1 MSMLIPVI
9 LSGGAGTRLWPVSRS
24 SYPKPFMRMGD
35 GRTLAVKTLERARS
49 VAGNAPVVTVTS
61 RDYYFLTRDEYADA
75 GHPGEPFLLE
85 PCARNTAPAV
95 AAAACYVKKRFG
107 SEAKMLVLPADHL
120 VEDLEAFGR
129 AVRHA
134 EAVADQGYLVTFGIP
149 PTQPDT
155 GFGYIRQGAAIEG
168 TQGRRVEAF
177 VEKPDAETAKRYLES
192 GDYTWNSGMFL
203 FRADALLEA
212 MDEVALDI
220 LEGADRVVQA
230 SDVEASPVE
239 LDRASFEVMPDIS
252 FDYAVME
259 KAAKRAVVAGE
270 FDWNDIGSWQAVS
283 DLGQADE
290 RGNRVEGPAVLV
302 DSENCYLQSDNRLI
316 AAVGVK
322 DLVVVDTGDAVL
334 VASRDRSQDVRK
346 VVSELKARNHEAAT
360 YHKLTR
366 RPWGS
371 YEVLEDQPT
380 FKVKR
385 LVVRPGQVLS
395 LQLHYRRSEHWTV
408 VSGTATVTVGEEER
422 QLHRNESVGIPVE
435 TKHRLENATDE
446 DLVLIEV
453 QCGDYLGEDDIVRFE
468 DVYGRT

>member
-1 MSMLIPVI
+1 MLIPVI

-24 SYPKPFMRMGD
+24 SYPKPFMRMAD
-35 GRTLAVKTLERARS
+35 GRTLAVKTLERARA
-49 VAGNAPVVTVTS
+49 VAGGSPVVTVTS

-95 AAAACYVKKRFG
+95 AAAACYVKRRFG
-107 SEAKMLVLPADHL
+107 AEAKLLVLPADHL
-120 VEDLEAFGR
+120 VEDLDAFAR
-129 AVRHA
+129 AVQQA

-149 PTQPDT
+149 PTRPDT
-155 GFGYIRQGAAIEG
+155 GFGYIRRGAGIPDTEG
-168 TQGRRVEAF
+168 HRVEAF
-177 VEKPDAETAKRYLES
+177 VEKPDVETAQRYLES
-192 GDYTWNSGMFL
+192 GEYTWNSGMFL
-203 FRADALLEA
+203 FRADALIEA

-220 LEGADRVVQA
+220 LEGADRVVKA
-230 SDVEASPVE
+230 SNLEGNPVE
-239 LDRASFEVMPDIS
+239 LDREAFEAMPDIS

-259 KAAKRAVVAGE
+259 KAAKRAVVAGR

-283 DLGQADE
+283 DLAQADDN
-290 RGNRVEGPAVLV
+290 GNRVEGPAVLV
-302 DSENCYLQSDNRLI
+302 DSRNCFLQSENRLI
-316 AAVGVK
+316 AAVGVN

-385 LVVRPGQVLS
+385 LVVKPGQVLS
-395 LQLHYRRSEHWTV
+395 LQLHHRRSEHWTV
-408 VSGTATVTVGEEER
+408 VAGTAKITVGEEER
-422 QLHRNESVGIPVE
+422 LLERNESVGIPVE
-435 TKHRLENATDE
+435 TKHRLENPARE